1 MPTPTPEVLER
12 EVPAAAIATSG
23 DVQVASA
30 SGIDIQI
37 ATARKYPRSIT
48 TFIRTATELATFTP
62 ETAAACLYALPRGGK
77 PIEGPS
83 VRLAE
88 ICAQAWGNLRIQARV
103 VDHDARFVTAR
114 GEAWDVEKNV
124 AIGFEVRRRI
134 TNSKGETYSDDMI
147 VVTGNAAAS
156 IALRNAIF
164 KIIPTPIWK
173 PMYDKVRQVIAGNV
187 ETFAARRDEMLKM
200 FAVMGVT
207 EARLLAALE
216 LKGKADLT
224 LDHMVVLAGL
234 YTALKDGDT
243 TLEEAFPE
251 GGGLGSVAPS
261 APRKATNT
269 MGINP
274 PPQTAKPDFNP
285 PGQGE
290 TRTPAS
296 PSPTGRVV
304 SVLDHPSGGTLITLS
319 TGFKA
324 ATRDPDLARAAK
336 QVVGRDVDV
345 ELKTRPPRDPRWHHQ
360 LVDIVPVAVR
370 EPGAEG

>member
-48 TFIRTATELATFTP
+48 TFVRTATELATFTP